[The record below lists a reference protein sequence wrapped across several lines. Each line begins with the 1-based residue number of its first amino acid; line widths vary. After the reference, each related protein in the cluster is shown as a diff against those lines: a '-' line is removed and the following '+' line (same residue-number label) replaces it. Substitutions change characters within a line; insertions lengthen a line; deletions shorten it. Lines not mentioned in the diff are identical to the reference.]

1 MTATAT
7 KKRMQVLTTRLGDW
21 SAIEDEDTPFLDDE
35 MSPGEKR
42 ILCTLVEKSEPLPYP
57 LKTLEMAKGPAEQV
71 YDIPE
76 EDKAALLP
84 TLYPFTPC
92 PDLDD
97 EIFDLHEET
106 LFRFREAQVIRYR
119 DRNLLVSPHY
129 AHSGGMT
136 VDFLPKGSATQKQSV
151 CIQAIKE

>member
-7 KKRMQVLTTRLGDW
+7 KKRMQVLTTSLGDR
-21 SAIEDEDTPFLDDE
+21 SAIEDEDTLSQDDE
-35 MSPGEKR
+35 MSPSEKG
-42 ILCTLVEKSEPLPYP
+42 ILCTLVEKSDPLPYP

-76 EDKAALLP
+76 EDKDRVFEVI
-84 TLYPFTPC
+84 YPFVPC

-97 EIFDLHEET
+97 EIFDLHEEK
-106 LFRFREAQVIRYR
+106 LFRFREAQIIRYR

-136 VDFLPKGSATQKQSV
+136 VDFLPKENAVQKQSV

>member
-7 KKRMQVLTTRLGDW
+7 KKRMQVLTTSFRSL
-21 SAIEDEDTPFLDDE
+21 SAIEDEDTPFQDDE

-42 ILCTLVEKSEPLPYP
+42 ILCALVEKSEPLPYP

-76 EDKAALLP
+76 EDKARVFEEI
-84 TLYPFTPC
+84 YPFTPC

-97 EIFDLHEET
+97 ELFDLHEEK
-106 LFRFREAQVIRYR
+106 LFRFREARVIRCR

-136 VDFLPKGSATQKQSV
+136 VDFMPKENAARKESVSMQK
-151 CIQAIKE
+151 IKE

>member
-1 MTATAT
+1 MNATT
-7 KKRMQVLTTRLGDW
+7 KKRMQVLTTSLGDL
-21 SAIEDEDTPFLDDE
+21 SAVKDEDTPFQDDE

-42 ILCTLVEKSEPLPYP
+42 ILCTLVEKSDPLPYP

-76 EDKAALLP
+76 EDKDRVFEEI
-84 TLYPFTPC
+84 YPFVPC

-119 DRNLLVSPHY
+119 ERNLLVSPHY
-129 AHSGGMT
+129 AHGGGMT
-136 VDFLPKGSATQKQSV
+136 VDFLPKENAAQKQTV